1 MNAMG
6 VFGRPLLIVVVLFF
20 CGARSSALPTECRSF
35 GLGVG
40 AKTVWEWTKAG
51 ADHQSSCPSNH
62 YQRIP
67 ATTVG
72 RLISNSP

>member
-6 VFGRPLLIVVVLFF
+6 VFGRPLLIVVVLFS

-35 GLGVG
+35 GLAAGV
-40 AKTVWEWTKAG
+40 KTVWEWTKAD
-51 ADHQSSCPSNH
+51 ADHQSSCHSKH

-67 ATTVG
+67 APTSS